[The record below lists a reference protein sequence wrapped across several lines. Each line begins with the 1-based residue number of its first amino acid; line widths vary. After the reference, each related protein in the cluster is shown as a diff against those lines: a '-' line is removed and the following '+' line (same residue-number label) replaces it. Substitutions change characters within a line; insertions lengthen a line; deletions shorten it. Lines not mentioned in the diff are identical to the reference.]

1 MDTNYKSKHRDT
13 KNFTE
18 NTVNSNNFSVTSVV
32 KNKSNKMK
40 DKFLKIFTFLIFGI
54 GFSQTPISLE
64 SAINK
69 ALNNNLAIKDGTLK
83 VQYQEKMQRSA
94 TVIDPLMISGEI
106 GQMNSA
112 YVDNKF
118 SVSQTIR
125 LPKFYNSQKKVLAEE
140 YKNSML
146 QLDVHKWQLK
156 KEISLIY
163 NELKYLDEKKKLLKK
178 ADSIFSQYYKR
189 AELRLKK
196 GESNLLEKATAENL
210 RSQAELQLNAL
221 EKDREIAL
229 QKFNFLINDGTF
241 YQNDKEKYTVLDIN
255 NLGENFSGNPI
266 ILKQLEQEKNIQN
279 AKLLAEKS
287 KLTPSF
293 NIGYNN
299 MSMYGT
305 GADDK
310 FYERSARFHSGMVGI
325 GLPVFNSAQ
334 KSVIEAQKI
343 NQQIAEN
350 NYQLGSLKLKNQYT
364 QNFNLYQKL
373 TNEISY
379 YQKTGLA
386 NSESILKT
394 ANNQYYNGEINYL
407 EWTLLVNQAF
417 EIENKYTD
425 RLKELNDIIIEINAL
440 KSEN

>member
-69 ALNNNLAIKDGTLK
+69 ALSNNLAIKDGTLR

-140 YKNSML
+140 YKNSTL
-146 QLDVHKWQLK
+146 QLDVHKWQIK

-299 MSMYGT
+299 MSMFGN

-310 FYERSARFHSGMVGI
+310 FYERSTRFHSGMVGI
-325 GLPVFNSAQ
+325 GLPDRKSTRLNS
-334 KSVIEAQKI
+334 SH
-343 NQQIAEN
+343 
-350 NYQLGSLKLKNQYT
+350 LKL
-364 QNFNLYQKL
+364 
-373 TNEISY
+373 SRMPSS
-379 YQKTGLA
+379 A
-386 NSESILKT
+386 
-394 ANNQYYNGEINYL
+394 
-407 EWTLLVNQAF
+407 
-417 EIENKYTD
+417 
-425 RLKELNDIIIEINAL
+425 
-440 KSEN
+440 

>member
-54 GFSQTPISLE
+54 GYSQTPISLE

-140 YKNSML
+140 YKNSTL
-146 QLDVHKWQLK
+146 QLDVHKWQIK

-163 NELKYLDEKKKLLKK
+163 NELK
-178 ADSIFSQYYKR
+178 
-189 AELRLKK
+189 
-196 GESNLLEKATAENL
+196 
-210 RSQAELQLNAL
+210 
-221 EKDREIAL
+221 
-229 QKFNFLINDGTF
+229 
-241 YQNDKEKYTVLDIN
+241 
-255 NLGENFSGNPI
+255 
-266 ILKQLEQEKNIQN
+266 
-279 AKLLAEKS
+279 
-287 KLTPSF
+287 
-293 NIGYNN
+293 
-299 MSMYGT
+299 
-305 GADDK
+305 
-310 FYERSARFHSGMVGI
+310 
-325 GLPVFNSAQ
+325 
-334 KSVIEAQKI
+334 
-343 NQQIAEN
+343 
-350 NYQLGSLKLKNQYT
+350 
-364 QNFNLYQKL
+364 
-373 TNEISY
+373 
-379 YQKTGLA
+379 
-386 NSESILKT
+386 
-394 ANNQYYNGEINYL
+394 
-407 EWTLLVNQAF
+407 
-417 EIENKYTD
+417 
-425 RLKELNDIIIEINAL
+425 
-440 KSEN
+440 